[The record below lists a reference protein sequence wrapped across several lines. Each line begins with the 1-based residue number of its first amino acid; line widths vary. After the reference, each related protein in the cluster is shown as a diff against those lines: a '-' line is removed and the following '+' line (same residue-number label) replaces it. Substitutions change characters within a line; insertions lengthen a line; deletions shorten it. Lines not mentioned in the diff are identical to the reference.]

1 MLKRLILFTILV
13 LELTSI
19 SNKLY
24 CQDSSKKNLQLSA
37 RYSFYHNYKIMHHSP
52 VIVIIFDK
60 HNFYFGPEYSLILKR
75 IKGDPVD
82 IYEKES
88 FGINFG
94 YRYYWG
100 EKAKRLNVFS
110 QLNYAI
116 FKVKYKEY
124 QHGPPFVTEHKD
136 LIIENTISLGV
147 DYNIWNNFHV
157 YSGAG
162 IGSFAGF
169 FLITD
174 AFLPTSYIGLEY
186 VF

>member
-1 MLKRLILFTILV
+1 MYKLIKFILATYNSSLV
-13 LELTSI
+13 LDTNGI
-19 SNKLY
+19 F
-24 CQDSSKKNLQLSA
+24 SA
-37 RYSFYHNYKIMHHSP
+37 YLIANS
-52 VIVIIFDK
+52 
-60 HNFYFGPEYSLILKR
+60 YSLILKR